1 MKVSKMARPKKTIY
15 NPHQL
20 TAKQDLTIKGIVE
33 DVANGK
39 GFQNVANHKKFYN
52 TKNDNVTQAMASQ
65 NLGKLNFREALLTG
79 LKKRNIIGVNGKVSQ
94 RLAEGLDAKSLKSD
108 PDPLGEKKVRL
119 EYIKEVNKVIGA
131 YAPLKI
137 DQRSLTAQIKP
148 EDLDKGINSL
158 QDELKA
164 E

>member
-1 MKVSKMARPKKTIY
+1 MARPKKTIY
-15 NPHQL
+15 NPNQL

-39 GFQNVANHKKFYN
+39 GLNKVENTKKFYSVKKEN
-52 TKNDNVTQAMASQ
+52 TARSMASE
-65 NLGKLNFREALLTG
+65 NFAKPNFRGALIQA
-79 LKKRNIIGVNGKVSQ
+79 LKDRGIIGRNGKVSQ

-131 YAPLKI
+131 YAPLKV
-137 DQRSLTAQIKP
+137 DSRSLTAQVRP
-148 EDLDKGINSL
+148 EQLNKGIETL
-158 QDELKA
+158 KEELEGK
-164 E
+164 